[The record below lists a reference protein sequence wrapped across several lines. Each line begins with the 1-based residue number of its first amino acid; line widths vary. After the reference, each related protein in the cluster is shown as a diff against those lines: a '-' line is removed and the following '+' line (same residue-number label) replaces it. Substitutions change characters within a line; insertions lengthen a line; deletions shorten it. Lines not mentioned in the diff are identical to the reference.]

1 MRQSPGPRLVQQGW
15 TPRSRRPRLKSK
27 PTRVG
32 DPLAEVEL
40 ALQRHRAAAYPGLGT
55 PAGVGDPRRQRHQL
69 APQRVEQSAHD
80 RAGDAGLVILDQR
93 VVGLAG
99 VAHALRLRPLELHDA
114 LEMGTEALEFRGL
127 PGRGPRPLRDRG
139 AAGEVLDQLPG
150 KSHEPL
156 VVAAQLADVD
166 RGGRGGIRQERRALQ
181 LVQQLA
187 QPGIGAALVQQAR
200 EQRELLAPALH
211 GAGGHV
217 GLLVPFQQRL
227 DGGERG
233 LLAHPP
239 HQLFVG
245 LLGSHAA
252 QSVRETRVAAQSR
265 GSSIASSSASK
276 EPGS

>member
-27 PTRVG
+27 PTRAG

-127 PGRGPRPLRDRG
+127 PGRGPRPLRHRG

-187 QPGIGAALVQQAR
+187 QPGIGAALVQQAG
-200 EQRELLAPALH
+200 EERELLAAALH
-211 GAGGHV
+211 GARGHAR
-217 GLLVPFQQRL
+217 LLVPFQQRL
-227 DGGERG
+227 DRGQGG
-233 LLAHPP
+233 LIADHP
-239 HQLFVG
+239 HQLVVG
-245 LLGSHAA
+245 LLGSHAL
-252 QSVRETRVAAQSR
+252 SPSERHWPSPAAPASR
-265 GSSIASSSASK
+265 AAPPRS